1 MINLFLMK
9 HNDANVMSLGGRTTG
24 PEVAKEMVDAFLSTQ
39 FEGDRHAG
47 RIAKIHGLESN

>member
-1 MINLFLMK
+1 MK